1 MSNTILLKG
10 RGHRVEKVAGGT
22 ITPGM
27 LVNRTSTDTLV
38 AHATAAGV
46 ATKTFAVEN
55 DLIGNSITDNYVV
68 NDYVQAETLY
78 SGCEV
83 LAFLVAGGTAVVEGD
98 FLESA
103 GDGSLRKY
111 VAGYPI
117 AQVLTALD
125 NSGGASMARIPV
137 VLL

>member
-27 LVNRTSTDTLV
+27 LVKRTSTDTLI
-38 AHATAAGV
+38 AHGTAAV
-46 ATKTFAVEN
+46 AAVPCFAVEN
-55 DLIGNSITDNYVV
+55 DLVGNSITDNYLV

-98 FLESA
+98 LLEGA
-103 GDGSLRKY
+103 GDGSLRKL
-111 VAGYPI
+111 ASGI
-117 AQVLTALD
+117 AIAEVITALD
-125 NSGGASMARIPV
+125 NSGGGTMARIPV
-137 VLL
+137 VIL

>member
-10 RGHRVEKVAGGT
+10 RGHRVEKIAGGT

-38 AHATAAGV
+38 AHATASGA
-46 ATKTFAVEN
+46 APKMFAVEN
-55 DLIGNSITDNYVV
+55 DIVGNAITDNYLV
-68 NDYVQAETLY
+68 NDYVQAEVLY

-103 GDGSLRKY
+103 GDGSLRKFTSG
-111 VAGYPI
+111 VII

-125 NSGGASMARIPV
+125 NSGGGTMARIPV
-137 VLL
+137 MII